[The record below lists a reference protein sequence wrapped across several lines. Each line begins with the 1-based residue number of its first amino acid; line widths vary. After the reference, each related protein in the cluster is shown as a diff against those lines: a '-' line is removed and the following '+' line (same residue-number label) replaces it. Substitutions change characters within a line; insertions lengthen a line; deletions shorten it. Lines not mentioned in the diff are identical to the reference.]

1 MDHWECHTGLL
12 DCRQNFLKPYC
23 IFFSHQVPVAI
34 FGFDPDTKERVRTMF
49 CNFINDWRFD
59 VFVPFLEFGCIFL
72 LARFVLLDKH

>member
-12 DCRQNFLKPYC
+12 QAK
-23 IFFSHQVPVAI
+23 IFETILLLFFHQVPVAI